1 VGNVGLRVDG
11 RAVVVAV
18 ALVGVDV
25 GFDVVGNKV
34 GLFVGDDVVGEF
46 VGVLDG
52 VLVGREV
59 LGAFVGRDVG

>member
-1 VGNVGLRVDG
+1 MKE
-11 RAVVVAV
+11 
-18 ALVGVDV
+18 
-25 GFDVVGNKV
+25 VVGA
-34 GLFVGDDVVGEF
+34 FVGDDVVGGF